1 MATAKMTDIA
11 VGPASTS
18 GTQPA
23 PWPVVNRLTPTDV
36 LEALDAGIRDFRAAP
51 QYGLFFG
58 AFYALAGWL
67 LVGLVYY
74 FDLPY
79 LAYPLATGFALFAP
93 FAATGLYDVSRRLER
108 GEPLSWSHVL
118 GSVRAVSGKEL
129 GWMAVVTVFTVVI
142 WLDIAAFLFFAFM
155 GFGGGTS
162 ENLVNEI
169 LTTSRGWVFL
179 TIGNV
184 VGAAL
189 AGIVFSYS
197 AISFPML
204 YDRSVDFV
212 TAMVTSVRVVL
223 RNPYAMAIW
232 AIIIGVHLALSLVS
246 LFAGLIIVL
255 PILGHATYHVYKKA
269 VGPNAGVATG
279 GPATDARV

>member
-1 MATAKMTDIA
+1 MATAAHMTDLA
-11 VGPASTS
+11 VSKPTGGTTAKQWPA
-18 GTQPA
+18 
-23 PWPVVNRLTPTDV
+23 VNRVTPSDI

-58 AFYALAGWL
+58 AFYAAAGWL
-67 LVGLVYY
+67 LVSLVTF

-93 FAATGLYDVSRRLER
+93 FAATGLYDVSRRLEA
-108 GEPLSWSHVL
+108 GEPLSWSAVL

-129 GWMAVVTVFTVVI
+129 AWMAVVTVFTLII
-142 WLDIAAFLFFAFM
+142 WMDIAAFLFFAFM
-155 GFGGGTS
+155 GFGGGTTD
-162 ENLVNEI
+162 NLINEI

-179 TIGNV
+179 MIGNL

-189 AGIVFSYS
+189 AAIVFSYS
-197 AISFPML
+197 VVSFPML
-204 YDRSVDFV
+204 YDRKVDFV
-212 TAMVTSVRVVL
+212 TAMVTSVKTVL

-255 PILGHATYHVYKKA
+255 PILGHATFHVYRKA
-269 VGPNAGVATG
+269 VGPSEVISAS
-279 GPATDARV
+279 PAP

>member
-1 MATAKMTDIA
+1 MATAAQMTDLAIA
-11 VGPASTS
+11 KPAA
-18 GTQPA
+18 PA
-23 PWPVVNRLTPTDV
+23 AKQWPAVNRVTPSDI

-58 AFYALAGWL
+58 AFYAAAGWL
-67 LVGLVYY
+67 LVGLVTF

-93 FAATGLYDVSRRLER
+93 FAATGLYDVSRRLET
-108 GEPLSWSHVL
+108 GEELSWSAVL

-129 GWMAVVTVFTVVI
+129 AWMAVVTVFTVII

-162 ENLVNEI
+162 DNLINEI

-179 TIGNV
+179 TIGNI

-189 AGIVFSYS
+189 AAIVFSYS
-197 AISFPML
+197 VVSFPML
-204 YDRSVDFV
+204 YDRKVDFV
-212 TAMVTSVRVVL
+212 TAMVTSVKTVL

-255 PILGHATYHVYKKA
+255 PILGHATFHVYRKA
-269 VGPNAGVATG
+269 VGPSEEVSAS
-279 GPATDARV
+279 PAP

>member
-1 MATAKMTDIA
+1 MATAAHMTDLSLTKPVEA
-11 VGPASTS
+11 DARQWPA
-18 GTQPA
+18 
-23 PWPVVNRLTPTDV
+23 VNRVTPSDI

-58 AFYALAGWL
+58 AFYAAAGWL
-67 LVGLVYY
+67 LIGLLTY
-74 FDLPY
+74 FELPY

-93 FAATGLYDVSRRLER
+93 FAATGLYDVSRRLET
-108 GEPLSWSHVL
+108 GEELSWSAVL
-118 GSVRAVSGKEL
+118 GSVKAVSGKEL
-129 GWMAVVTVFTVVI
+129 AWMAVVTVFTLII

-155 GFGGGTS
+155 GFGGGTTD
-162 ENLVNEI
+162 NLINEI

-179 TIGNV
+179 TIGNI

-189 AGIVFSYS
+189 AAIVFSYS
-197 AISFPML
+197 AVSFPML
-204 YDRSVDFV
+204 YDRKVDFV
-212 TAMVTSVRVVL
+212 TAMVTSVKVAL

-255 PILGHATYHVYKKA
+255 PILGHATFHVYRKA
-269 VGPNAGVATG
+269 VGPSEDPSATQA
-279 GPATDARV
+279 P

>member
-1 MATAKMTDIA
+1 MTTAAQTTDDQIA
-11 VGPASTS
+11 KPVQAPAK
-18 GTQPA
+18 QWPA
-23 PWPVVNRLTPTDV
+23 VNRLTPSDI

-58 AFYALAGWL
+58 AFYAAAGWL
-67 LVGLVYY
+67 LVGLVTL

-93 FAATGLYDVSRRLER
+93 FAATGLYDVSRRLET
-108 GEPLSWSHVL
+108 GEELSWNAVL

-129 GWMAVVTVFTVVI
+129 AWMAVVTVFTVII

-155 GFGGGTS
+155 GFGGGTTD
-162 ENLVNEI
+162 NLINEI

-179 TIGNV
+179 TIGNL

-189 AGIVFSYS
+189 AAIVFSYS
-197 AISFPML
+197 VVSFPML
-204 YDRSVDFV
+204 YDRKVDFV
-212 TAMVTSVRVVL
+212 TAMVTSVKTVL

-255 PILGHATYHVYKKA
+255 PILGHATFHVYRKA
-269 VGPNAGVATG
+269 VGPSEDVSAA
-279 GPATDARV
+279 PAP

>member
-1 MATAKMTDIA
+1 MATAAQMTDLAIA
-11 VGPASTS
+11 KPA
-18 GTQPA
+18 QAAAKQWPA
-23 PWPVVNRLTPTDV
+23 VNRVTPSDI

-58 AFYALAGWL
+58 AFYAAAGWL
-67 LVGLVYY
+67 LVGLVTF

-93 FAATGLYDVSRRLER
+93 FAATGLYDVSRRLET
-108 GEPLSWSHVL
+108 GEELSWSAVL

-129 GWMAVVTVFTVVI
+129 AWMAVVTVFTVVI

-155 GFGGGTS
+155 GFGGGTTD
-162 ENLVNEI
+162 NLINEI

-179 TIGNV
+179 TIGNI

-189 AGIVFSYS
+189 AAIVFSYS
-197 AISFPML
+197 VVSFPML
-204 YDRSVDFV
+204 YDRKVDFV
-212 TAMVTSVRVVL
+212 TAMVTSVKTVL

-255 PILGHATYHVYKKA
+255 PILGHATFHVYRKA
-269 VGPNAGVATG
+269 VGASEDPSATTA
-279 GPATDARV
+279 P

>member
-1 MATAKMTDIA
+1 MATAAQMTDLAIA
-11 VGPASTS
+11 KPAA
-18 GTQPA
+18 PA
-23 PWPVVNRLTPTDV
+23 AKQWPAVNRVTPSDI

-58 AFYALAGWL
+58 AFYAAAGWL
-67 LVGLVYY
+67 LVGLVTF

-93 FAATGLYDVSRRLER
+93 FAATGLYDVSRRLET
-108 GEPLSWSHVL
+108 GEELSWSAVL

-129 GWMAVVTVFTVVI
+129 AWMAVVTVFTVII

-162 ENLVNEI
+162 DNLINEI

-179 TIGNV
+179 TIGNI

-189 AGIVFSYS
+189 AAIVFSYS
-197 AISFPML
+197 VVSFPML
-204 YDRSVDFV
+204 YDRKVDFV
-212 TAMVTSVRVVL
+212 TAMVTSVKTVL

-255 PILGHATYHVYKKA
+255 PILGHATFHVYRKA
-269 VGPNAGVATG
+269 VGPSEEVSAA
-279 GPATDARV
+279 PAP